1 MTSFWIESSPA
12 TRFPVLEGDVR
23 VDVAI
28 VGGGLTGITAASL
41 LKAAGKTVAL
51 VEMKRLARGATGY
64 TTAKITSGHG
74 LVYGH
79 LTRKFGEDGARVY
92 AEANEAALE
101 RIRALVEER
110 GIDCDLETQPN
121 YAYARS
127 SESLPA
133 VEEEAEA
140 ARRAG
145 LAASLVRDLP
155 LPYPVAGAVRLE
167 NQAQFHPR
175 KYLLP
180 LAEQLAGDGSY
191 VFEETRALD
200 VRLRPPVVETSR
212 GSVHA
217 RDVVLATHLPFE
229 DKGLFFAKTH
239 PSRSYAVAGPVEE
252 PPEGMFISVDQP
264 TRSVRTAPHEG
275 GRILIAGG
283 EGHKT
288 GQDGD
293 TGARYRSLEDWAQ
306 EHFGVESVGFRWSTH
321 DYVSVDRVPFVGPL
335 VPGGDRVWV
344 ATGYG
349 KWGMTNG
356 TAAAIVLADG
366 ILGRAN
372 PWAAFFSS
380 LRLRSLATR
389 SLLTENADAARR
401 LLGDRVALPGVDA
414 AAALG
419 AGEGAVIRVDGR
431 KVAVSRGAGGELV
444 AVSPTCTHMGCL
456 VSWNLAERTW
466 DCPCHGSRYLPDGT
480 VIQGPAVR
488 DLAPRELPAPGTP

>member
-1 MTSFWIESSPA
+1 MSSFWIESSPK
-12 TRFPVLEGDVR
+12 TSFPALEGEVA

-51 VEMKRLARGATGY
+51 VEMKRVARGATGY

-74 LVYGH
+74 LLYGH
-79 LTRKFGEDGARVY
+79 LTRRFGEDGARVY

-110 GIDCDLETQPN
+110 RLDCDLEVQPN
-121 YAYARS
+121 YAYAGS
-127 SESLPA
+127 TESLRA

-145 LAASLVRDLP
+145 LAASFVREVP

-175 KYLLP
+175 KYVLP
-180 LAEQLAGDGSY
+180 LAEEIAGDGSH

-200 VRLRPPVVETSR
+200 IRLRPPVVETSR
-212 GSVHA
+212 GRVRA
-217 RDVVLATHLPFE
+217 ADVILASHLPFE

-239 PSRSYAVAGPVEE
+239 PARSYAVAGAVEAA
-252 PPEGMFISVDQP
+252 PEGMFISVDEP
-264 TRSVRTAPHEG
+264 TRSLRTAPHEG

-288 GQDGD
+288 GHEDD
-293 TGARYRSLEDWAQ
+293 TRARYRRLEEWARK
-306 EHFGVESVGFRWSTH
+306 HFGVESVAFRWSTH

-335 VPGGDRVWV
+335 APGADGVWV

-356 TAAAIVLADG
+356 TVAAM
-366 ILGRAN
+366 ILGDLVLGRRN

-380 LRLRSLATR
+380 LRVRSLATR
-389 SLLTENADAARR
+389 SLVAENADAVRR
-401 LLGDRVALPGVDA
+401 LVGDRVALPGA
-414 AAALG
+414 ETAEAL
-419 AGEGAVIRVDGR
+419 APGEGAVIRVQGQ
-431 KVAVSRGAGGELV
+431 KLAVSRDDAGELV
-444 AVSPTCTHMGCL
+444 GVSPTCTHMGCL
-456 VSWNLAERTW
+456 VRWNPAERTW
-466 DCPCHGSRYLPDGT
+466 DCPCHGSRYLPDGK

-488 DLAPRELPAPGTP
+488 DLPSREPPT